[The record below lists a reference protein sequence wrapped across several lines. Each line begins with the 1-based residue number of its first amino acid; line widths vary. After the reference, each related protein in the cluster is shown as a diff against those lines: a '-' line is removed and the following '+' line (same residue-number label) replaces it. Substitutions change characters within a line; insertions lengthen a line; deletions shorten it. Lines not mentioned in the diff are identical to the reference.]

1 MGSVRRR
8 VATKLGQLRDRAEG
22 AVSTNERNVVLTGP
36 GRSGT
41 TLTCHLLNKLPN
53 TIALAEPLAPNRF
66 EDQMPDY
73 DAVCDELEKIYRR
86 MRRKALEQGVV
97 RSKHV
102 GGIVPDNTKGQVDG
116 VRQRIALK
124 GDIPV
129 GKDLDKNFFLAI
141 KQPGM
146 FTALLP
152 GLAKRFPCYAIVRNP
167 LAIIASSG
175 SIQSRNKGKN
185 PSAKMRY
192 DPEYRRQVEEGK
204 KAGTDKMAQRL
215 KRMHYNFE
223 RYEQSLPRQNIIR
236 YEDICASGGKALQ
249 VITPAAAGL
258 DEPLE
263 NKNTNPLYD
272 RERILR
278 VGEGLLESEGAY
290 WNFYSRRDVEEILE
304 NFG

>member
-8 VATKLGQLRDRAEG
+8 VASKLGQLREKVEG
-22 AVSTNERNVVLTGP
+22 AGSTNEHNVVLTGP

-53 TIALAEPLAPNRF
+53 TIALAEPLPPNRF

-73 DAVCDELEKIYRR
+73 DAVCDELEKVYRR
-86 MRRKALEQGVV
+86 MRRKALKQGVV

-116 VRQRIALK
+116 VRQRIAVK

-129 GKDLDKNFFLAI
+129 GKDLDGDFLLAI

-152 GLAKRFPCYAIVRNP
+152 GLANRFPCYAIVRNP

-175 SIQSRNKGKN
+175 SIQSRKKGKN

-192 DPEYRRQVEEGK
+192 DAEYRRQVEEGK
-204 KAGTDKMAQRL
+204 QAGADKMAQRL

-223 RYEQSLPRQNIIR
+223 RYEQAIPRQNIIR
-236 YEDICASGGKALQ
+236 YEDICATGGKALQ
-249 VITPAAAGL
+249 VITPAAANL

-263 NKNTNPLYD
+263 NKNANPLYD
-272 RERILR
+272 RDRILR
-278 VGEGLLESEGAY
+278 VGERLLESEGAY
-290 WNFYSRRDVEEILE
+290 WSFYSKRDVEEILE
-304 NFG
+304 TFE

>member
-8 VATKLGQLRDRAEG
+8 VTSKLGQLRERVEVAR
-22 AVSTNERNVVLTGP
+22 STNERNIVLTGP

-53 TIALAEPLAPNRF
+53 TVALAEPLPPNRF
-66 EDQMPDY
+66 EKQRPDY
-73 DAVCDELEKIYRR
+73 DAVCDELEKVYLR
-86 MRRKALEQGVV
+86 MRRKALKQGLV

-116 VRQRIALK
+116 VRQRIAVK

-129 GKDLDKNFFLAI
+129 GKDLDKDFYLAI

-167 LAIIASSG
+167 LAIIASTG
-175 SIQSRNKGKN
+175 SIQSRKKGKN

-192 DPEYRRQVEEGK
+192 DSEYRRQVEEDK
-204 KAGTDKMAQRL
+204 NAGAEQMAQRL
-215 KRMHYNFE
+215 KRMNYNFE

-236 YEDICASGGKALQ
+236 YEDICATGGKALQ
-249 VITPAAAGL
+249 VITPAAANL

-263 NKNTNPLYD
+263 NKNANPLYD

-278 VGEGLLESEGAY
+278 VGEALLESEGAY
-290 WNFYSRRDVEEILE
+290 WNFYEKRDVEEILD
-304 NFG
+304 NFR

>member
-8 VATKLGQLRDRAEG
+8 VASKLGELREKVEG
-22 AVSTNERNVVLTGP
+22 ATSTNEHNVVLTGP

-53 TIALAEPLAPNRF
+53 TIALAEPLSPNRF
-66 EDQMPDY
+66 EAQMPDY
-73 DAVCDELEKIYRR
+73 DAVCDELEKVYRQ
-86 MRRKALEQGVV
+86 MRRKALKQGVV

-116 VRQRIALK
+116 VRKRIAVK

-129 GKDLDKNFFLAI
+129 GKELDKDFLLAI

-152 GLAKRFPCYAIVRNP
+152 GLANRFPCYAIIRNP
-167 LAIIASSG
+167 LAIVASASSL
-175 SIQSRNKGKN
+175 QSKKSGGK
-185 PSAKMRY
+185 PPAKVRY
-192 DPEYRRQVEEGK
+192 DAEYGRRMEQVKQSG
-204 KAGTDKMAQRL
+204 ADRLDRRL
-215 KRMHYNFE
+215 KRLHYTFE
-223 RYEQSLPRQNIIR
+223 RYHQSVPPQNVIR
-236 YEDICASGGKALQ
+236 YEDICATGGKALK
-249 VITPAAAGL
+249 VITPAAALL

-263 NKNTNPLYD
+263 NKNANPLYD

-278 VGEGLLESEGAY
+278 VGERLLESEGAY
-290 WNFYSRRDVEEILE
+290 WNFYEKRDVEEILD
-304 NFG
+304 NFK